1 MSANRLW
8 LLNSG
13 SNNVNLVK
21 FWRPTL
27 LRFAKVKKM
36 PSKNEVSET
45 QKKRFSVLNAIY
57 VLANLDEQKRI
68 NTNEITTKTEIQ
80 GEELY
85 QILIFLI
92 NEGLIKKIFILQSTL
107 GVYKDYAEISITNK
121 GICELENAILKPDE
135 PTENF
140 PAYIHNYTS
149 TIIEGNNS
157 GHNVGGIITDSPILE
172 QNNSS
177 IGLGLNQGGI
187 KTDEIKIAG
196 RINEPQKPN
205 LNEVV
210 LEIEQLLE
218 QLEKSYQ
225 TDTTS
230 QKMKMVVEAIELIER
245 NPSLYQKILSA
256 CKGGTVQALAQ
267 SFNHPV
273 GIFIIKTFEYWQK
286 N

>member
-1 MSANRLW
+1 
-8 LLNSG
+8 
-13 SNNVNLVK
+13 
-21 FWRPTL
+21 
-27 LRFAKVKKM
+27 M

-57 VLANLDEQKRI
+57 VLANLDERKRI
-68 NTNEITTKTEIQ
+68 NTTEITTKTEIQ

-92 NEGLIKKIFILQSTL
+92 DEGLIKKIFIFQSRL

-140 PAYIHNYTS
+140 PAYIHNYT

-230 QKMKMVVEAIELIER
+230 QKMKMVVEAIERIER
-245 NPSLYQKILSA
+245 NPSLHQKILSA
-256 CKGGTVQALAQ
+256 CKGETVQTLAQ
-267 SFNHPV
+267 NLKHPV

-286 N
+286 NQHN

>member
-107 GVYKDYAEISITNK
+107 GVYKDFAIISITNK
-121 GICELENAILKPDE
+121 GICELENAIAKPDE
-135 PTENF
+135 PTKNF
-140 PAYIHNYTS
+140 PAHICNYTY

-157 GHNVGGIITDSPILE
+157 GHNVGRIITDSPILE

-196 RINEPQKPN
+196 RINESQKPN
-205 LNEVV
+205 LDEVV

-225 TDTTS
+225 IDTTS
-230 QKMKMVVEAIELIER
+230 QKMKMVVEAIERIER
-245 NPSLYQKILSA
+245 NPSLHQKILSA
-256 CKGGTVQALAQ
+256 CKEGTVQALAQ
-267 SFNHPV
+267 NFNHPV